1 MDSHQVVLLVGP
13 FPPPRGGVAAINEL
27 IYKNCNRQR
36 CRIISLN
43 SAEYKHKYRITS
55 VTGFLNL
62 FFQFKQICKFVM
74 LVIQNKGCIIHIAV
88 SSYYGFYKSS
98 LFILIGAILK
108 KKIIF
113 HLHGG
118 AFEKFYVDNNRLIR
132 RYIRFIFNKSDLI
145 LTLAEYWYK
154 IVTEI
159 IQVAP
164 AKVQILHNCYGVE
177 FNQLPISN
185 AELEIERGKESLVKI
200 LYVGALSQKK
210 GVLDLIEI
218 CAEIKK
224 QFTQFILYIAGGEK
238 EPGILTKI
246 RQAILYHDLTDQ
258 IQLVGEVANQK
269 KLDYFL
275 KSQLFVLPSY
285 VENLPIALLEAMR
298 AGMSII
304 STPVGAIPEIIKEN
318 ENGFLIPA
326 GDLHQ
331 FASKIIQL
339 CNDKSIRDSM
349 SQKNLRQALNYF
361 DPETYIARL
370 INIYKDLGHG

>member
-1 MDSHQVVLLVGP
+1 MNSQQIILLVGP
-13 FPPPRGGVAAINEL
+13 FPPPQGGVAAINEL
-27 IYKNCNRQR
+27 IYNCCNRRNCQV
-36 CRIISLN
+36 IMLN
-43 SAEYKHKYRITS
+43 SAEHKHRYRITS

-62 FFQFKQICKFVM
+62 FFQLKQIYKFVV
-74 LVIQNKGCIIHIAV
+74 LAIRNKDCIIHIAV
-88 SSYYGFYKSS
+88 SSYWGFYKSS

-108 KKIIF
+108 KKIVS

-118 AFEKFYVDNNRLIR
+118 AFEKFYVNNNRLIR

-145 LTLAEYWYK
+145 LTLAQYWYK

-177 FNQLPISN
+177 FNQLPISH
-185 AELEIERGKESLVKI
+185 AELEMERGKESLVKI
-200 LYVGALSQKK
+200 LFVGALSRKK

-224 QFTQFILYIAGGEK
+224 HFTQFILYIAGGEK
-238 EPGILTKI
+238 ESGILIKI
-246 RQAILYHDLTDQ
+246 RQAIHYHDLTDQ
-258 IQLVGEVANQK
+258 IQLIGEVANQK

-275 KSQLFVLPSY
+275 KSQIFVLPSY
-285 VENLPIALLEAMR
+285 VENLPISLLEAMR
-298 AGMSII
+298 AGMSIV

-339 CNDKSIRDSM
+339 CNDKSLRDRI

-361 DPETYIARL
+361 NPETYIARL
-370 INIYKDLGHG
+370 INIYKDLRH